1 MSRFVV
7 ERLEP
12 RRLFKRES
20 SNDETQVCVST
31 STKCLRRA
39 PTLFTDSKK
48 SSLQKLWVSLFGG
61 MLLWAAPGP
70 SHEQERSG
78 PVVPA
83 RYWVTLRDKNG
94 VRFDP
99 KRYFSPAAQARRVR
113 QHLPA
118 SEASDRPVRADY
130 VAEIKARVDTVTLV
144 SRWFNAVACRA
155 TPAQAAALRQLPGV
169 AKVEEWPL
177 LNAEIAAHP
186 STNPPL
192 HQPTTSPKPLSAND
206 YLLARRQT
214 AHLDGAAL
222 RAAGLDGR
230 GLRIAVFDVGFK
242 GLPEHPGFKELVAG
256 KRIVATHD
264 FLRNTDNVYVGGSHG
279 TEVMGCLA
287 GRLPAG
293 LAGVPGPALG
303 LAPAAEYLLART
315 EQLHRERYAEE
326 EAWLAAVE
334 WADRLGADIV
344 SSSLA
349 YTEQRYF
356 PEQMD
361 GHRSL
366 IARAANRAAR
376 KGLLVVSA
384 AGNDGDNDWVR
395 IGTPADADSVLA
407 IGGLD
412 PETGLHVD
420 FSSFGPTADRR
431 PKPNLAAF
439 GIVVTTTPGG
449 YERLEGTSFSA
460 PLVAG
465 FAACLWQQQRRLTAM
480 QLFQGLEKS
489 GELYPYFDYA
499 HGYGRP
505 RYAFFR
511 EPAPPAAALLP
522 TFDFVPHDS
531 LVAVIIRT
539 EAALRPAE
547 QLPLLADQTEP
558 VLPAASGPADP
569 KTPAG
574 SPTVPP
580 VGHEQPQPPADGPPL
595 AVPNYPAY
603 LYWNLADRR
612 GVLRRYETRA
622 VTQRLVVQV
631 PRRLLR
637 GGDVLRV
644 HFKGYTGTYSEQ

>member
-1 MSRFVV
+1 MFTAIWSH
-7 ERLEP
+7 LAP
-12 RRLFKRES
+12 S
-20 SNDETQVCVST
+20 C
-31 STKCLRRA
+31 RA
-39 PTLFTDSKK
+39 GGLGLVLLGAVRPAAAQAPPT
-48 SSLQKLWVSLFGG
+48 G
-61 MLLWAAPGP
+61 
-70 SHEQERSG
+70 
-78 PVVPA
+78 VPPHATATA
-83 RYWVTLRDKNG
+83 RYWITLNDKNG
-94 VRFDP
+94 VRFNP
-99 KRYFSPAAQARRVR
+99 KQYFTPAARARRAR

-118 SEASDRPVRADY
+118 YEATDLSVRTDY
-130 VAEIKARVDTVTLV
+130 LAAITARVDTVTLV

-155 TPAQAAALRQLPGV
+155 TAAQATALRTVPGIRTVQLWPRRD
-169 AKVEEWPL
+169 VEA
-177 LNAEIAAHP
+177 AEVSPAN
-186 STNPPL
+186 S
-192 HQPTTSPKPLSAND
+192 TTSKPGAQPPKPPISAND

-214 AHLDGAAL
+214 AHLDGPAL

-230 GLRIAVFDVGFK
+230 GLRIAVFDVGFR
-242 GLPEHPGFKELVAG
+242 GLPDHPAFRELIAG

-264 FLRNTDNVYVGGSHG
+264 FLKNRADVYHSGSHG

-293 LAGVPGPALG
+293 IDGTLGSALG

-315 EQLHRERYAEE
+315 EQLNRERYAEE

-334 WADRLGADIV
+334 WADRLGADIIN
-344 SSSLA
+344 SSLA

-356 PEQMD
+356 PELMD

-366 IARAANRAAR
+366 ISRAANLAAR
-376 KGLLVVSA
+376 KGILVVSA

-395 IGTPADADSVLA
+395 IGTPADADSALA

-420 FSSFGPTADRR
+420 FSSYGPTADRR

-439 GIVVTTTPGG
+439 GIVLTTTPDD
-449 YERLEGTSFSA
+449 YERLEGTSFSS

-465 FAACLWQQQRRLTAM
+465 FAACMWQQNRKLTAM

-489 GELYPYFDYA
+489 AELYPYFDYA

-505 RYAFFR
+505 RFHHFAVHP
-511 EPAPPAAALLP
+511 ELPQSPAAVP

-531 LVAVIIRT
+531 LVAVIIRP

-547 QLPLLADQTEP
+547 SLPLVADQSE
-558 VLPAASGPADP
+558 AALQAAPEVADP
-569 KTPAG
+569 KA
-574 SPTVPP
+574 SASESVPR
-580 VGHEQPQPPADGPPL
+580 VGHEQPVPPGAASL
-595 AVPNYPAY
+595 ASLPEPNYPAY

-612 GVLRRYETRA
+612 GVLHRYETRA

-644 HFKGYTGTYSEQ
+644 HFKGYTGTYSER

>member
-1 MSRFVV
+1 M
-7 ERLEP
+7 
-12 RRLFKRES
+12 
-20 SNDETQVCVST
+20 
-31 STKCLRRA
+31 
-39 PTLFTDSKK
+39 
-48 SSLQKLWVSLFGG
+48 
-61 MLLWAAPGP
+61 
-70 SHEQERSG
+70 
-78 PVVPA
+78 
-83 RYWVTLRDKNG
+83 TLRDKSG
-94 VRFDP
+94 VGFDP
-99 KRYFSPAAQARRVR
+99 ARYFSPAAQARRAR

-118 SEASDRPVRADY
+118 FDATDLPVRPDY
-130 VAEIKARVDTVTLV
+130 VAAVAAQVDTVTLV

-155 TPAQAAALRQLPGV
+155 TPAQAAALRVLPGV

-177 LNAEIAAHP
+177 RNVAIAAHQSTIP
-186 STNPPL
+186 PTHQSTNSTIHLPAS
-192 HQPTTSPKPLSAND
+192 SPKPITAND

-214 AHLDGAAL
+214 GHLDGAAL
-222 RAAGLDGR
+222 RAAGLAGQ
-230 GLRIAVFDVGFK
+230 GMRIAVFDVGFR
-242 GLPEHPGFKELVAG
+242 GLPEHPAFQELMAG

-264 FLRNTDNVYVGGSHG
+264 FLRNRDDVFIGGSHG

-287 GRLPAG
+287 GRLPGGSGAP
-293 LAGVPGPALG
+293 GVALG

-334 WADRLGADIV
+334 WADRLGADIIN
-344 SSSLA
+344 SSLA

-366 IARAANRAAR
+366 IARAANLAAR

-384 AGNDGDNDWVR
+384 AGNDGDDDWVR

-420 FSSFGPTADRR
+420 FSSYGPTADRR

-439 GIVVTTTPGG
+439 GIVLTTTPGG
-449 YERLEGTSFSA
+449 YERLEGTSFAS

-465 FAACLWQQQRRLTAM
+465 FAACLWQQHRELTAM
-480 QLFQGLEKS
+480 QVFRGLEKS

-499 HGYGRP
+499 HGLGRP
-505 RYAFFR
+505 RFAHFAPSQ
-511 EPAPPAAALLP
+511 PAVATGP

-531 LVAVIIRT
+531 LVAVIIRP

-547 QLPLLADQTEP
+547 MLPLMADQSEP
-558 VLPAASGPADP
+558 VLPATAPIPEA
-569 KTPAG
+569 KN
-574 SPTVPP
+574 PTDNVPR
-580 VGHEQPQPPADGPPL
+580 VGREQPVAPSPAPL
-595 AVPNYPAY
+595 PEPNYPAY

-631 PRRLLR
+631 PRRFL
-637 GGDVLRV
+637 GGGNVLRV
-644 HFKGYTGTYSEQ
+644 HFKGYTATYSE

>member
-1 MSRFVV
+1 M
-7 ERLEP
+7 
-12 RRLFKRES
+12 
-20 SNDETQVCVST
+20 
-31 STKCLRRA
+31 
-39 PTLFTDSKK
+39 
-48 SSLQKLWVSLFGG
+48 
-61 MLLWAAPGP
+61 
-70 SHEQERSG
+70 
-78 PVVPA
+78 
-83 RYWVTLRDKNG
+83 
-94 VRFDP
+94 
-99 KRYFSPAAQARRVR
+99 
-113 QHLPA
+113 
-118 SEASDRPVRADY
+118 
-130 VAEIKARVDTVTLV
+130 
-144 SRWFNAVACRA
+144 
-155 TPAQAAALRQLPGV
+155 
-169 AKVEEWPL
+169 
-177 LNAEIAAHP
+177 
-186 STNPPL
+186 
-192 HQPTTSPKPLSAND
+192 
-206 YLLARRQT
+206 
-214 AHLDGAAL
+214 
-222 RAAGLDGR
+222 
-230 GLRIAVFDVGFK
+230 RIAVFDVGFR
-242 GLPEHPGFKELVAG
+242 GLPEHPAFRELMAG

-264 FLRNTDNVYVGGSHG
+264 FLRNRDDVFVGGSHG

-287 GRLPAG
+287 GRLPTG
-293 LAGVPGPALG
+293 PAGVAGPALG

-334 WADRLGADIV
+334 WADRLGADIIN
-344 SSSLA
+344 SSLA

-366 IARAANRAAR
+366 IARAANLAAR
-376 KGLLVVSA
+376 KGLLVISA

-412 PETGLHVD
+412 PETGLHVN

-439 GIVVTTTPGG
+439 GIVLTTTPEG

-465 FAACLWQQQRRLTAM
+465 FAACLWQQHRQLTAM

-489 GELYPYFDYA
+489 AELYPYFDYA

-505 RYAFFR
+505 RYAFFGT
-511 EPAPPAAALLP
+511 PAQAAPVALP

-531 LVAVIIRT
+531 LIAVVIRVD
-539 EAALRPAE
+539 AALRPAE
-547 QLPLLADQTEP
+547 QLPLMADQTET
-558 VLPAASGPADP
+558 VLPTAPALTDT
-569 KTPAG
+569 KA
-574 SPTVPP
+574 PTDSSVPP
-580 VGHEQPQPPADGPPL
+580 VGHEQSPVPAGNLPLAPL

-603 LYWNLADRR
+603 LYWNLADQR

-637 GGDVLRV
+637 GGNLLRV
-644 HFKGYTGTYSEQ
+644 YFKGYTGTYSE

>member
-1 MSRFVV
+1 M
-7 ERLEP
+7 
-12 RRLFKRES
+12 
-20 SNDETQVCVST
+20 
-31 STKCLRRA
+31 
-39 PTLFTDSKK
+39 
-48 SSLQKLWVSLFGG
+48 
-61 MLLWAAPGP
+61 LWANPAASRIRARSAPP
-70 SHEQERSG
+70 T
-78 PVVPA
+78 A
-83 RYWVTLRDKNG
+83 RYWVTLRDKSG
-94 VRFDP
+94 VGFDP
-99 KRYFSPAAQARRVR
+99 ARYFSPAAQARRAR

-118 SEASDRPVRADY
+118 FDATDLPVRPDY
-130 VAEIKARVDTVTLV
+130 VAAVAAQVDTVTLV

-155 TPAQAAALRQLPGV
+155 TPAQAAALRVLPGV

-177 LNAEIAAHP
+177 RNVAIAAHQSTIP
-186 STNPPL
+186 PTHQSTNSTIHLPAS
-192 HQPTTSPKPLSAND
+192 SPKPITAND

-214 AHLDGAAL
+214 GHLDGAAL
-222 RAAGLDGR
+222 RAAGLAGQ
-230 GLRIAVFDVGFK
+230 GMRIAVFDVGFR
-242 GLPEHPGFKELVAG
+242 GLPEHPAFQELMAG

-264 FLRNTDNVYVGGSHG
+264 FLRNRDDVFIGGSHG

-287 GRLPAG
+287 GRLPGGSGAP
-293 LAGVPGPALG
+293 GVALG

-334 WADRLGADIV
+334 WADRLGADIIN
-344 SSSLA
+344 SSLA

-366 IARAANRAAR
+366 IARAANLAAR

-384 AGNDGDNDWVR
+384 AGNDGDDDWVR

-420 FSSFGPTADRR
+420 FSSYGPTADRR

-439 GIVVTTTPGG
+439 GIVLTTTPGG
-449 YERLEGTSFSA
+449 YERLEGTSFAS

-465 FAACLWQQQRRLTAM
+465 FAACLWQQHRELTAM
-480 QLFQGLEKS
+480 QVFRGLEKS

-499 HGYGRP
+499 HGLGRP
-505 RYAFFR
+505 RFAHFAPSQ
-511 EPAPPAAALLP
+511 PAVATGP

-531 LVAVIIRT
+531 LVAVIIRP

-547 QLPLLADQTEP
+547 MLPLMADQSEP
-558 VLPAASGPADP
+558 VLPATAPIPEA
-569 KTPAG
+569 KN
-574 SPTVPP
+574 PTDNVPR
-580 VGHEQPQPPADGPPL
+580 VGREQPVAPSPAPL
-595 AVPNYPAY
+595 PEPNYPAY

-631 PRRLLR
+631 PRRFL
-637 GGDVLRV
+637 GGGNVLRV
-644 HFKGYTGTYSEQ
+644 HFKGYTATYSE